1 MIKFETAFIIEEVP
15 KNSKHRMLGLISSLP
30 FLMCAEIELVN
41 TSISR
46 NNRVNRVKVYPAYD
60 STKFVIVSQNELDNI
75 LSQCKIR
82 EGYKPTFLV

>member
-15 KNSKHRMLGLISSLP
+15 KNSKHRMTGLISSLP

-41 TSISR
+41 TSTTR
-46 NNRVNRVKVYPAYD
+46 NNKVNRVKVYPAYD
-60 STKFVIVSQNELDNI
+60 LTKFVIVSQNELHNI

-82 EGYKPTFLV
+82 EDYKPTFLV